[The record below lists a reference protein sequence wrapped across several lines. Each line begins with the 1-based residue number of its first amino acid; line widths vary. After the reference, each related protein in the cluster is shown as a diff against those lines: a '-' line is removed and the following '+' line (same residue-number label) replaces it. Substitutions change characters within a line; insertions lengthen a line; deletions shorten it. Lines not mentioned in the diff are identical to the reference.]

1 MIIISRN
8 PTEIIP
14 NIRES
19 YYETK
24 VIAVTLVDNTR
35 NSRSHKYAA
44 MLNKRDDNYY
54 WLGGKFG
61 DGLGLTPWL
70 SFSDYNHFVDNDP
83 HSVLQCLI
91 KTWEKYSNDFRINYF
106 MLENQNEIEELF
118 NMMNITNV
126 DLRAAMN
133 HRMVEIGK

>member
-1 MIIISRN
+1 MIVISRN

-24 VIAVTLVDNTR
+24 VITVTLVDNTR

-44 MLNKRDDNYY
+44 MLNKRGNNYY

-70 SFSDYNHFVDNDP
+70 SFSDYNHFVDEEP
-83 HSVLQCLI
+83 HSVLQCFI
-91 KTWEKYSNDFRINYF
+91 KTWEKYSDNFRINYF
-106 MLENQNEIEELF
+106 VLENQNEIDELF

-126 DLRAAMN
+126 DLQIGRA
-133 HRMVEIGK
+133 HV